1 MSNSPLVKYTKLSPN
16 RSSQRQHKIDT
27 MWCYYEGVTK
37 MKCAF
42 CGRELKTSE
51 QDQTVC
57 NNCINSVEELTDGRE
72 EEEIDE

>member
-1 MSNSPLVKYTKLSPN
+1 MQNKMQLVELN
-16 RSSQRQHKIDT
+16 IIQGGN
-27 MWCYYEGVTK
+27 E

>member
-1 MSNSPLVKYTKLSPN
+1 MQNKMQLDELNTIRGGN
-16 RSSQRQHKIDT
+16 
-27 MWCYYEGVTK
+27 K

>member
-1 MSNSPLVKYTKLSPN
+1 
-16 RSSQRQHKIDT
+16 
-27 MWCYYEGVTK
+27 

-42 CGRELKTSE
+42 CGRELKTTE

>member
-1 MSNSPLVKYTKLSPN
+1 MQLDELNTIRGGN
-16 RSSQRQHKIDT
+16 
-27 MWCYYEGVTK
+27 K

>member
-1 MSNSPLVKYTKLSPN
+1 
-16 RSSQRQHKIDT
+16 
-27 MWCYYEGVTK
+27 

-42 CGRELKTSE
+42 CKKKKKTSE
-51 QDQTVC
+51 QEQTVC

>member
-1 MSNSPLVKYTKLSPN
+1 
-16 RSSQRQHKIDT
+16 
-27 MWCYYEGVTK
+27 

-42 CGRELKTSE
+42 FFFLLKTSE

>member
-1 MSNSPLVKYTKLSPN
+1 
-16 RSSQRQHKIDT
+16 
-27 MWCYYEGVTK
+27 

-57 NNCINSVEELTDGRE
+57 KNCINSVEELTDGRE